1 MEDAQ
6 DHDATAVIAI
16 LEHVGGA
23 EHFQD
28 NLPVLLTS
36 RERSAKFRVSGK
48 KLRSGDDLSSDD
60 RRKFGRLVAKKRRES
75 IEVGQCIVRPL
86 EVY

>member
-6 DHDATAVIAI
+6 DHDATAVVAI

-23 EHFQD
+23 QHFQD

-36 RERSAKFRVSGK
+36 RERPAKFRMSGE
-48 KLRSGDDLSSDD
+48 KLRSGDDLLGDG
-60 RRKFGRLVAKKRRES
+60 RGKFGRSVAKERCES
-75 IEVGQCIVRPL
+75 IEVRKCIL
-86 EVY
+86 